1 MVISLKKP
9 PVVECGASW
18 GANTWET
25 SINKG
30 SYTDYSATHHATPAT
45 VPVDMMATLK
55 DASTTTDQDDEGEEP
70 VKNQAELVTLEE
82 YYV

>member
-9 PVVECGASW
+9 PVVEYGASW
-18 GANTWET
+18 GANTWKQVLTREAILIIQQLT
-25 SINKG
+25 VLP
-30 SYTDYSATHHATPAT
+30 TT

-55 DASTTTDQDDEGEEP
+55 DTSTMTDQDNEGEEP

-82 YYV
+82 YYL

>member
-1 MVISLKKP
+1 
-9 PVVECGASW
+9 VE
-18 GANTWET
+18 
-25 SINKG
+25 
-30 SYTDYSATHHATPAT
+30 HHGVPTPGKQVLTREAILIIQQHTVLPAT
-45 VPVDMMATLK
+45 VLVDMMATLK

>member
-1 MVISLKKP
+1 
-9 PVVECGASW
+9 VE
-18 GANTWET
+18 
-25 SINKG
+25 
-30 SYTDYSATHHATPAT
+30 HHRVPTPGKQVLTRDAILIIQQLTMLPTT

-55 DASTTTDQDDEGEEP
+55 DTSTTTDQDDGGEEP

>member
-1 MVISLKKP
+1 MP
-9 PVVECGASW
+9 
-18 GANTWET
+18 
-25 SINKG
+25 
-30 SYTDYSATHHATPAT
+30 TPGKQVLTRDAILIIQQLTMLPTT

-55 DASTTTDQDDEGEEP
+55 DTSTTTDQDDGGEEP